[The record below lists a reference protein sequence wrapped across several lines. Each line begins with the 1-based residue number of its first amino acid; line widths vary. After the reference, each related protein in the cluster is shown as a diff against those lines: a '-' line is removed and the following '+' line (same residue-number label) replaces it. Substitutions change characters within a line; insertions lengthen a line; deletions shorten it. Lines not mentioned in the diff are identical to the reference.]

1 MTEVDWHRL
10 PPLTTLRA
18 FEATARLGGYSAA
31 ARSLNVTTAAIA
43 QQVRKLEAE
52 LGLALVRRE
61 GRGLAMTRAGQG
73 LGAALGTA
81 FAQIVKG
88 IDDVTAQEAAR
99 GVRVSTTVRFV
110 DAVIMPDLGDFWARH
125 PGVQVS
131 FSPDGNDAAIDL
143 DAYDIVV
150 RGGAPGQRWEGA
162 EATPLLRTPFI
173 LCAAP
178 GLLGDGPPDLS
189 DLPWIR
195 DVSIGGGVWEAV
207 VRRAGCDPARLRV
220 VDPGGAKFELEA
232 ALLGYGL
239 HLSPEITVRRPLQDG
254 RLVRVDLPFDWLA
267 VYYALSRKGPLSD
280 PVRLFR
286 DWLVTLCAPLS
297 SGPPDAI

>member
-1 MTEVDWHRL
+1 MSDVDWHRL

-43 QQVRKLEAE
+43 QQVRKLESE

-61 GRGLAMTRAGQG
+61 GRGLAMTRAGRN
-73 LGAALGTA
+73 LAAALSAA

-110 DAVIMPDLGDFWARH
+110 DAVIMPSLGDFWARH

-131 FSPDGNDAAIDL
+131 FSPDGNDAPIDL
-143 DAYDIVV
+143 DAFDIVV
-150 RGGAPGQRWEGA
+150 HGAGPGHRWEGA
-162 EATPLLRTPFI
+162 EATELLRTPFI

-178 GLLGDGPPDLS
+178 GLLVDRPPDLS
-189 DLPWIR
+189 TLPWIR
-195 DVSIGGGVWEAV
+195 DISIGGGVWEAL
-207 VRRAGCDPARLRV
+207 VRKAGYDPARLHM

-232 ALLGYGL
+232 ALMGYGL
-239 HLSPEITVRRPLQDG
+239 HLSPEITVRRPLQEG
-254 RLVRVDLPFDWLA
+254 RLVRVDLPVDWVA
-267 VYYALSRKGPLSD
+267 VYYAISRKGPLSE

-286 DWLVTLCAPLS
+286 DWLVGLCAPLS
-297 SGPPDAI
+297 GLPQDRS